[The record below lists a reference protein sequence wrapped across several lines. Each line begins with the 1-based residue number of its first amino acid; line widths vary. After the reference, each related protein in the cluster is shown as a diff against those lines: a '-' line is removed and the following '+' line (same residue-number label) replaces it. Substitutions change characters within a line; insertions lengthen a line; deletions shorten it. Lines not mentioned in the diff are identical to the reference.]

1 MGLNEMI
8 ETDWSEMKAAHYVFY
23 FIPFWYSFVNLYT
36 H

>member
-1 MGLNEMI
+1 
-8 ETDWSEMKAAHYVFY
+8 MKAAHYVFY